1 MHLPDL
7 WMCFSH
13 PVLLKHCKLYFGCC
27 MIPLTIY
34 KFLIS
39 SLAHW
44 GSFSKESTEML
55 SNWLYII
62 SSECKGTLNIKYHCF
77 EPETVWLIYPLIT
90 RTSFQQIWSVLKV
103 TYWQSLETR
112 ITFRSWTPRS
122 PWPAIAPL
130 LSFGSFQTWRSW
142 WPCWTW

>member
-7 WMCFSH
+7 WTCFSH
-13 PVLLKHCKLYFGCC
+13 PLLLKHCKLYFGCC
-27 MIPLTIY
+27 MLPLTIY
-34 KFLIS
+34 KFLIN

-44 GSFSKESTEML
+44 GSPSRESTEML

-62 SSECKGTLNIKYHCF
+62 SSESKGTQSIKCHYF
-77 EPETVWLIYPLIT
+77 EQEIVWLIYPLIT

-103 TYWQSLETR
+103 TYWQSLETW
-112 ITFRSWTPRS
+112 ITFHSRTPRS
-122 PWPAIAPL
+122 PWPTIAPL
-130 LSFGSFQTWRSW
+130 LSFGPFQTWRSW